1 MRSVAARWLL
11 LLASALLL
19 VALAVGCGGG
29 VPSATLLYTL
39 DTPNPQMLGEF
50 GYALSLSDVDGDGKA
65 DIVVGVPFEDVNG
78 NLRQGRAYL
87 FSGATGDLILT
98 FDNPEPN
105 AGIFFAWTV
114 AMGDVDGDGRA
125 EIAVS
130 ATREDA
136 SGGASQG
143 RAHVFSGATGE
154 LLDTFD
160 NPNPEIYSQFG
171 SNAAFGDYDG
181 DGTADRALGDRF
193 GEVDGLVAGEAPVL
207 SGVTGGPID
216 ILTAPDPQASAEF
229 GFSVAMADIDGDGEA
244 EVIVGARLEDVDGNV
259 DQGRVY
265 VFSGGTG
272 ELLYTLDTPNPE
284 PGAWFGAAVAMG
296 DMDGDGWAD
305 IAVAARLEDVGDNE
319 TQGRVYVFSGA
330 TGELILTVDSPNPQ
344 AANGEFGFGLAMG
357 DVDGD
362 GRAEV
367 VVGAPSEDVGDVSA
381 QGRVYVF
388 AFP

>member
-1 MRSVAARWLL
+1 MRSVPARWLL
-11 LLASALLL
+11 LLASALL

-29 VPSATLLYTL
+29 SDVPSATLLYTL
-39 DTPNPQMLGEF
+39 DTPNPQTLGEF

-65 DIVVGVPFEDVNG
+65 EIAVGVPFEDVGDNPA
-78 NLRQGRAYL
+78 QGRAYL
-87 FSGATGDLILT
+87 FSGATGVLILT
-98 FDNPEPN
+98 FDNPEPD

-160 NPNPEIYSQFG
+160 NPNPEIYAQFG
-171 SNAAFGDYDG
+171 NSAAFGDYNG
-181 DGTADRALGDRF
+181 DGTADRALGDPF
-193 GEVDGLVAGEAPVL
+193 GDVDDLVAGEVLVL
-207 SGVTGGPID
+207 SSGRTD
-216 ILTAPDPQASAEF
+216 ILTAPVPQADAEF
-229 GFSVAMADIDGDGEA
+229 GYSVAMADIDGDGEA
-244 EVIVGARLEDVDGNV
+244 EVVVGARLEDVDGNV
-259 DQGRVY
+259 NQGRVY

-284 PGAWFGAAVAMG
+284 PDAWFGAAVAMG

-305 IAVAARLEDVGDNE
+305 IAVAARLEDVGENE

-330 TGELILTVDSPNPQ
+330 TGELILTIDSPNPQ
-344 AANGEFGFGLAMG
+344 AENGEFGFGLAMG

-367 VVGAPSEDVGDVSA
+367 VVGAPSEDVGDVTA

>member
-1 MRSVAARWLL
+1 MRSVPARWLL
-11 LLASALLL
+11 LLASALL

-29 VPSATLLYTL
+29 SDVPSATLLYTL
-39 DTPNPQMLGEF
+39 DTPNPQTLGEF

-65 DIVVGVPFEDVNG
+65 EIAVGVPFEDVGDNPA
-78 NLRQGRAYL
+78 QGRAYL
-87 FSGATGDLILT
+87 FSGATGVLILT
-98 FDNPEPN
+98 FDNPEPD

-160 NPNPEIYSQFG
+160 NPNPEIYAQFG
-171 SNAAFGDYDG
+171 NSAAFGDYNG
-181 DGTADRALGDRF
+181 DGTADRALGDPF
-193 GEVDGLVAGEAPVL
+193 GDVDGLVAGEVLVL
-207 SGVTGGPID
+207 SSGRTD
-216 ILTAPDPQASAEF
+216 ILTAPVPQADAEF
-229 GFSVAMADIDGDGEA
+229 GYSAAMADIDGDGEA
-244 EVIVGARLEDVDGNV
+244 EVVVGARLEDVDGNV
-259 DQGRVY
+259 NQGRVY

-284 PGAWFGAAVAMG
+284 PDAWFGAAVAMG

-330 TGELILTVDSPNPQ
+330 TGELILTIDSPNPQ
-344 AANGEFGFGLAMG
+344 AENGEFGFGLAMG

-367 VVGAPSEDVGDVSA
+367 VVGAPSEDVGDVTA

>member
-1 MRSVAARWLL
+1 MRSVPARWLL
-11 LLASALLL
+11 LLASALL

-39 DTPNPQMLGEF
+39 DTPNPQTLGEF

-65 DIVVGVPFEDVNG
+65 EIAVGVPFEAVGDNPA
-78 NLRQGRAYL
+78 QGRAYL

-98 FDNPEPN
+98 FDNQEPD

-130 ATREDA
+130 ATRENA

-160 NPNPEIYSQFG
+160 NPNPEIYTQFG
-171 SNAAFGDYDG
+171 NSAAFSDYDG
-181 DGTADRALGDRF
+181 DGTADRTLGDPF
-193 GEVDGLVAGEAPVL
+193 GEVNGVVAGEARVFF
-207 SGVTGGPID
+207 GVIGRPIH
-216 ILTAPDPQASAEF
+216 ILTAPDPQAGAEF
-229 GFSVAMADIDGDGEA
+229 GYSVAMADIDGDGEA
-244 EVIVGARLEDVDGNV
+244 EVIIGARLEDVDGNV

-296 DMDGDGWAD
+296 DMDGDGSAD

-344 AANGEFGFGLAMG
+344 AENGEFGFGLAMG

-367 VVGAPSEDVGDVSA
+367 VVGAPSEDVGDVTA

>member
-1 MRSVAARWLL
+1 MRSVPARWLL
-11 LLASALLL
+11 LLASALL

-29 VPSATLLYTL
+29 SDVPSATLLYTL
-39 DTPNPQMLGEF
+39 DTPNPQTLGEF

-65 DIVVGVPFEDVNG
+65 EIAVGVPFEDVGDNPA
-78 NLRQGRAYL
+78 QGRAYL
-87 FSGATGDLILT
+87 FSGATGVLILT
-98 FDNPEPN
+98 FDNPEPD

-160 NPNPEIYSQFG
+160 NPNPEIYAQFG
-171 SNAAFGDYDG
+171 NSAAFGDYNG
-181 DGTADRALGDRF
+181 DGTADRALGDPF
-193 GEVDGLVAGEAPVL
+193 GDVDGLVAGEVLVL
-207 SGVTGGPID
+207 SSGRTD
-216 ILTAPDPQASAEF
+216 ILTAPVPQADAEF
-229 GFSVAMADIDGDGEA
+229 GYSVAMADIDGDGEA
-244 EVIVGARLEDVDGNV
+244 EVVVGARLEDVDGNV
-259 DQGRVY
+259 NQGRVY

-284 PGAWFGAAVAMG
+284 PDAWFGAAVAMG

-330 TGELILTVDSPNPQ
+330 TGELILTIDSPNPQ
-344 AANGEFGFGLAMG
+344 AENGEFGFGLAMG

-367 VVGAPSEDVGDVSA
+367 VVGAPSEDVGDVTA

>member
-1 MRSVAARWLL
+1 M
-11 LLASALLL
+11 
-19 VALAVGCGGG
+19 ALAVGCGGG

-39 DTPNPQMLGEF
+39 DTPNPQTLGEF

-65 DIVVGVPFEDVNG
+65 EIAVGVPFEDVGDNPA
-78 NLRQGRAYL
+78 QGRAYL

-98 FDNPEPN
+98 FDNPEPD

-130 ATREDA
+130 ATPGDA
-136 SGGASQG
+136 SGGPSVG

-171 SNAAFGDYDG
+171 NSASFGDYDG
-181 DGTADRALGDRF
+181 DGKADRALGNPF
-193 GEVDGLVAGEAPVL
+193 GDVDGVVTGEAPVL
-207 SGVTGGPID
+207 SGVTGGPIH
-216 ILTAPDPQASAEF
+216 ILTAPDPQAGAEF
-229 GFSVAMADIDGDGEA
+229 GYSVAMADIDGDGEA
-244 EVIVGARLEDVDGNV
+244 EVVVGARLEDVDGNV

-330 TGELILTVDSPNPQ
+330 TGELILTIDSPNPQ
-344 AANGEFGFGLAMG
+344 AENGEFGFGLAMG

-367 VVGAPSEDVGDVSA
+367 VVGAPSEDVGDVTA

>member
-1 MRSVAARWLL
+1 MRSVPARWLL
-11 LLASALLL
+11 LWASALL

-29 VPSATLLYTL
+29 GDVPSATLLYTL
-39 DTPNPQMLGEF
+39 DTPNPQRLGEF

-65 DIVVGVPFEDVNG
+65 EIAVGVPFEDVGDNPA
-78 NLRQGRAYL
+78 QGRAYL
-87 FSGATGDLILT
+87 FSGATGVLILT
-98 FDNPEPN
+98 FDNPEPD

-160 NPNPEIYSQFG
+160 NPNPEIYAQFG
-171 SNAAFGDYDG
+171 NSAAFGDYNG
-181 DGTADRALGDRF
+181 DGRADRALGDPF
-193 GEVDGLVAGEAPVL
+193 GDVDGAVTGEVLVL
-207 SGVTGGPID
+207 SSGRTD
-216 ILTAPDPQASAEF
+216 ILTALSPQAAAEF
-229 GFSVAMADIDGDGEA
+229 GYSAAMADIDGDGEA
-244 EVIVGARLEDVDGNV
+244 EVVVGARLEDVDGNV

-330 TGELILTVDSPNPQ
+330 TGELILTIDSPNPQ
-344 AANGEFGFGLAMG
+344 AENGEFGFSLAMG

-367 VVGAPSEDVGDVSA
+367 IVGAPSEDVGDVTA

>member
-1 MRSVAARWLL
+1 MRSVPARWLL
-11 LLASALLL
+11 LLASALL

-29 VPSATLLYTL
+29 GDVPSATLLYTL
-39 DTPNPQMLGEF
+39 DTPNPQTLGEF

-65 DIVVGVPFEDVNG
+65 EIAVGVPFEDVGDNPA
-78 NLRQGRAYL
+78 QGRAYL
-87 FSGATGDLILT
+87 FSGATGVLILT
-98 FDNPEPN
+98 FDNPEPD

-160 NPNPEIYSQFG
+160 NPNPEIYAQFG
-171 SNAAFGDYDG
+171 NSAAFGDYNG
-181 DGTADRALGDRF
+181 DGTADRALGDPF
-193 GEVDGLVAGEAPVL
+193 GDVDGLVAGEVLVL
-207 SGVTGGPID
+207 SSGRTD
-216 ILTAPDPQASAEF
+216 ILTAPVPQADAEF
-229 GFSVAMADIDGDGEA
+229 GYSVAMADIDGDGEA
-244 EVIVGARLEDVDGNV
+244 EVVVGARLEDVDGNV
-259 DQGRVY
+259 NQGRVY

-284 PGAWFGAAVAMG
+284 PDAWFGAAVAMG

-305 IAVAARLEDVGDNE
+305 IAVAARLEDVGENE

-330 TGELILTVDSPNPQ
+330 TGELILTIDSPNPQ
-344 AANGEFGFGLAMG
+344 AENGEFGFGLAMG

-367 VVGAPSEDVGDVSA
+367 VVGAPSEDVGDVTA

>member
-1 MRSVAARWLL
+1 M
-11 LLASALLL
+11 
-19 VALAVGCGGG
+19 ALAVGCGGG
-29 VPSATLLYTL
+29 SDVPSATLLYTL
-39 DTPNPQMLGEF
+39 DTPNPQTLGEF

-65 DIVVGVPFEDVNG
+65 EIAVGVPFEDVGDNPA
-78 NLRQGRAYL
+78 QGRAYL
-87 FSGATGDLILT
+87 FSGATGVLILT
-98 FDNPEPN
+98 FDNPEPD

-160 NPNPEIYSQFG
+160 NPNPEIYAQFG
-171 SNAAFGDYDG
+171 NSAAFGDYNG
-181 DGTADRALGDRF
+181 DGTADRALGDPF
-193 GEVDGLVAGEAPVL
+193 GDVDGLVAGEVLVL
-207 SGVTGGPID
+207 SSGRTD
-216 ILTAPDPQASAEF
+216 ILTAPVPQADAEF
-229 GFSVAMADIDGDGEA
+229 GYSVAMADIDGDGEA
-244 EVIVGARLEDVDGNV
+244 EVVVGARLEDVDGNV
-259 DQGRVY
+259 NQGRVY

-284 PGAWFGAAVAMG
+284 PDAWFGAAVAMG

-305 IAVAARLEDVGDNE
+305 IAVAARLEDVGENE

-330 TGELILTVDSPNPQ
+330 TGELILTIDSPNPQ
-344 AANGEFGFGLAMG
+344 AENGEFGFGLAMG

-367 VVGAPSEDVGDVSA
+367 VVGAPSEDVGDVTA